1 MVEEKKEPD
10 PYYAQQLEDW
20 KRNLETSRKL
30 RGDKE
35 PQSLNKPETE
45 EIRSNFLNTESLQI
59 IGKYK
64 RTIDKDDAAKINT
77 GKINQLYKSIEKFA
91 KSNKPFPYED
101 YENLFTEE
109 VIDEVIKVEIL
120 NMGDILYEIDKIIQ
134 KSEIV
139 SGEYVPEEGNPLYGQ
154 RTMMR
159 DKLYEP
165 DRRSLLTIDP
175 FYTKPKIVQEPTS
188 ESQPVKDKMIT
199 AKIFPRQDLSTRKTF
214 RVNAKETLSNNR
226 EVSLTRENLSND
238 NILKSAYKQMAK
250 SFALDFFRKDNLM
263 ASVMKTM
270 YNRMTQLKTKKGT
283 LLTGPKFIETFN
295 QILNNKVLPLL
306 EKDYSIETTTY
317 EGVIGQIARNNKTYF
332 NRLLDS
338 NSSSYFPGLAYLII
352 YNNYDI
358 SEENNQ
364 IIKTKLDE
372 RYELGDQI
380 KSLRGIL
387 LSILTQ
393 YKLGTLSKLNSM
405 AREIKDKL
413 DSGTLKLSMEFLKAD
428 ISSLDEDRR
437 REIKSILQNSH
448 PTEYFGEDYLKLGK
462 LINILGDVAD
472 TSEEQLLE
480 ELGVE
485 NLQMVKKA
493 AALRKIYERLYR
505 TIRDI
510 VYEEE

>member
-1 MVEEKKEPD
+1 METGVDMVEENKRTPN
-10 PYYAQQLEDW
+10 PLVEDW

-30 RGDKE
+30 REDKE
-35 PQSLNKPETE
+35 PQSLVRPETDE
-45 EIRSNFLNTESLQI
+45 VRSNFLNTESLQI
-59 IGKYK
+59 IGNYR
-64 RTIDKDDAAKINT
+64 RTIDVDDAAKINT
-77 GKINQLYKSIEKFA
+77 RKMNQLYKSIEKFA

-120 NMGDILYEIDKIIQ
+120 NMGDILFEIDKIIE
-134 KSEIV
+134 KSEII
-139 SGEYVPEEGNPLYGQ
+139 SGEYIPEEDNPLYGQ
-154 RTMMR
+154 QTMTEEV
-159 DKLYEP
+159 LYEP
-165 DRRSLLTIDP
+165 SRYGIPPYRTPEL
-175 FYTKPKIVQEPTS
+175 VQSPTS
-188 ESQPVKDKMIT
+188 QSQPVKDEMIT
-199 AKIFPRQDLSTRKTF
+199 ARIFPRQDLSTRKTF

-226 EVSLTRENLSND
+226 EVSLTRANLSND
-238 NILKSAYKQMAK
+238 NILTSAYKQMAK

-270 YNRMTQLKTKKGT
+270 YNRMAQLKAKKRN
-283 LLTGPKFIETFN
+283 LITGPEFIQTFN
-295 QILNNKVLPLL
+295 KILNDRVLPFL
-306 EKDYSIETTTY
+306 EYEYESNTY
-317 EGVIGQIARNNKTYF
+317 EGVIGEITRNNKTYF
-332 NRLLDS
+332 NRLLNPDS
-338 NSSSYFPGLAYLII
+338 SKYFPGLAYLVI
-352 YNNYDI
+352 YDNYDI
-358 SEENNQ
+358 TEENNQ
-364 IIKTKLDE
+364 IIKTKLNE
-372 RYELGDQI
+372 RYELGDQV

-387 LSILTQ
+387 LDILTE
-393 YKLGTLSKLNSM
+393 YKLGTLSKLNGM
-405 AREIKDKL
+405 AREVKEKL
-413 DSGTLKLSMEFLKAD
+413 DSGNLKLSMEFLKAD

-437 REIKSILQNSH
+437 REIKTILQNSH

>member
-1 MVEEKKEPD
+1 MVEENKRTPN
-10 PYYAQQLEDW
+10 PLVEDW

-30 RGDKE
+30 REDKE
-35 PQSLNKPETE
+35 PQSLVRPETDE
-45 EIRSNFLNTESLQI
+45 VRSNFLNTESLQI
-59 IGKYK
+59 IGNYR
-64 RTIDKDDAAKINT
+64 RTIDVDDAAKINT
-77 GKINQLYKSIEKFA
+77 RKMNQLYKSIEKFA

-120 NMGDILYEIDKIIQ
+120 NMGDILFEIDKIIE
-134 KSEIV
+134 KSEII
-139 SGEYVPEEGNPLYGQ
+139 SGEYIPEEDNPLYGQ
-154 RTMMR
+154 QTMTEEV
-159 DKLYEP
+159 LYEP
-165 DRRSLLTIDP
+165 SRYGIPPYRTPEL
-175 FYTKPKIVQEPTS
+175 VQSPTS
-188 ESQPVKDKMIT
+188 QSQPVKDEMIT
-199 AKIFPRQDLSTRKTF
+199 ARIFPRQDLSTRKTF

-226 EVSLTRENLSND
+226 EVSLTRANLSND
-238 NILKSAYKQMAK
+238 NILTSAYKQMAK

-270 YNRMTQLKTKKGT
+270 YNRMAQLKAKKRN
-283 LLTGPKFIETFN
+283 LITGPEFIQTFN
-295 QILNNKVLPLL
+295 KILNDRVLPFL
-306 EKDYSIETTTY
+306 EYEYESNTY
-317 EGVIGQIARNNKTYF
+317 EGVIGEITRNNKTYF
-332 NRLLDS
+332 NRLLNPDS
-338 NSSSYFPGLAYLII
+338 SKYFPGLAYLVI
-352 YNNYDI
+352 YDNYDI
-358 SEENNQ
+358 TEENNQ
-364 IIKTKLDE
+364 IIKTKLNE
-372 RYELGDQI
+372 RYELGDQV

-387 LSILTQ
+387 LDILTE
-393 YKLGTLSKLNSM
+393 YKLGTLSKLNGM
-405 AREIKDKL
+405 AREVKEKL
-413 DSGTLKLSMEFLKAD
+413 DSGNLKLSMEFLKAD

-437 REIKSILQNSH
+437 REIKTILQNSH

>member
-1 MVEEKKEPD
+1 METGVDMVEEKERTPN
-10 PYYAQQLEDW
+10 PLVEDW

-30 RGDKE
+30 REDKE
-35 PQSLNKPETE
+35 PQSLVRPETDE
-45 EIRSNFLNTESLQI
+45 VRSNFLNTESLQI
-59 IGKYK
+59 IGNYR
-64 RTIDKDDAAKINT
+64 RTIDVDDAAKINT
-77 GKINQLYKSIEKFA
+77 RKMNQLYKSIEKFA

-134 KSEIV
+134 KSEII
-139 SGEYVPEEGNPLYGQ
+139 SGEYIPEEDNPLYGQ
-154 RTMMR
+154 QTMTEEV
-159 DKLYEP
+159 LYEP
-165 DRRSLLTIDP
+165 SRYGIPPYRTPEL
-175 FYTKPKIVQEPTS
+175 VQSPTS
-188 ESQPVKDKMIT
+188 QSQPVKDEMIT

-226 EVSLTRENLSND
+226 EVSLTRANLSND
-238 NILKSAYKQMAK
+238 NILTSAYKQMAK

-270 YNRMTQLKTKKGT
+270 YNRMAQLKAKKRN
-283 LLTGPKFIETFN
+283 LITGPEFIQTFN
-295 QILNNKVLPLL
+295 KILNDKVLPLL
-306 EKDYSIETTTY
+306 EKDYSLQSKTY
-317 EGVIGQIARNNKTYF
+317 EGVIGAIARDNKTYF
-332 NRLLDS
+332 NRLLNPDS
-338 NSSSYFPGLAYLII
+338 SKYFPGLSYLVI
-352 YNNYDI
+352 YDNYDI
-358 SEENNQ
+358 TEKNNQ
-364 IIKTKLDE
+364 IIKTKLNE
-372 RYELGDQI
+372 RYELADQV

-387 LSILTQ
+387 LDILTE
-393 YKLGTLSKLNSM
+393 YKLGTLSKLNGM
-405 AREIKDKL
+405 AREVKEKL
-413 DSGTLKLSMEFLKAD
+413 DSGNLKLSMEFLKAD

-437 REIKSILQNSH
+437 REIKTILQNSH